1 MLIWIRLMNKDI
13 FSNYTLNDNIFIW
26 NVKRGIYSIWMV
38 ILFIRKKSKDTIFNT
53 YRVVENNG
61 FISNEKKDDL
71 PSVRIS
77 EIAATQGHDNSILM
91 ILSLKCNFK

>member
-1 MLIWIRLMNKDI
+1 MI
-13 FSNYTLNDNIFIW
+13 
-26 NVKRGIYSIWMV
+26 

-61 FISNEKKDDL
+61 FVSNEKKMICQEL
-71 PSVRIS
+71 FS
-77 EIAATQGHDNSILM
+77 ETAATQGQNNSILM